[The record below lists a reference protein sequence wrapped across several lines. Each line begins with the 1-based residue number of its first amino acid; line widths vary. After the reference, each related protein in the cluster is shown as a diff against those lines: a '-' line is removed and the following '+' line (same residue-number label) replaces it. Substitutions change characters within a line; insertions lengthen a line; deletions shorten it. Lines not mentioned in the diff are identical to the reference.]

1 MYGSAI
7 RIVLVCFGGFEVG
20 VCWLDPSLGPII
32 SQVQAAHFKSYGED
46 SMEGPER
53 QRVEED
59 VCFQQVS
66 WRPSLDCLGAVTVY
80 TTFHH
85 YPWASLSTY
94 MFTCSCMHVIGPW
107 SCDCCHENHNHGT
120 TRKHEPANLIGC
132 WLTHMLHVWN
142 IYQHLPQTLPKCR

>member
-20 VCWLDPSLGPII
+20 AYWLDPSLGPII

-46 SMEGPER
+46 GTEGPER

-66 WRPSLDCLGAVTVY
+66 WRHSLDCLYDFSPLPMGQ
-80 TTFHH
+80 
-85 YPWASLSTY
+85 PASLSTY
-94 MFTCSCMHVIGPW
+94 MFTCSCMHVICPW

-132 WLTHMLHVWN
+132 WLM
-142 IYQHLPQTLPKCR
+142 IYFSLWTCRSAAK

>member
-20 VCWLDPSLGPII
+20 VYWLDPSLGPII

-46 SMEGPER
+46 GMEGPER

-80 TTFHH
+80 YTVTAPKHTTFHH
-85 YPWASLSTY
+85 FSPLPMCQPIY
-94 MFTCSCMHVIGPW
+94 
-107 SCDCCHENHNHGT
+107 
-120 TRKHEPANLIGC
+120 
-132 WLTHMLHVWN
+132 LHV
-142 IYQHLPQTLPKCR
+142 HLQFHACHWPLELRLLSREPQPRNNP